1 MPTPSTAKWPKPRS
15 EDEFEDIVVDFVR
28 VRWKDPNAQ
37 RHGRRGQKQRG
48 VDIVGRPP
56 RLKGKTVAGQCKN
69 TDALSLGDV
78 VEEVEKAKR
87 FPGGLAE
94 FYVITSGDRDAK
106 LQTAVRKH
114 FKANPAPFDI
124 EVVFWSDVVADL
136 AEHPDLVRKHW
147 KGFSESA
154 SRKQLRPAIDAVDLR
169 VRWDEELQSMERF
182 CEIALGSGHVG
193 LAREMD
199 GWETPFWTTRKRQL
213 AQVYAVR
220 EWWVNTTVLFKLWN
234 SAHRDFPTLERY
246 ADPTEST
253 MFRLRRAIE
262 SFIEAQGV
270 IAHIRRC
277 LIIEAELDSI
287 SARDRADAIRICEE
301 GAKSSSGGAGF
312 AQKLRI
318 GKNEFVI
325 RLAVAA
331 WNYCCDAQPREQDAR
346 AAELLRS
353 GWVPSVEVMMIGG
366 RGASPEFDRLRK
378 TKGLRRG

>member
-69 TDALSLGDV
+69 TDVLTLGDV

-106 LQTAVRKH
+106 LQVAVRKH
-114 FKANPAPFDI
+114 FKVKPAPFDV

-136 AEHPDLVRKHW
+136 AEHPDLVWKHW
-147 KGFSESA
+147 KGFGKSA
-154 SRKQLRPAIDAVDLR
+154 SRRPLRPTIDALDLR
-169 VRWDEELQSMERF
+169 VRWDEELQSMEQFYQRV
-182 CEIALGSGHVG
+182 STSDHVW
-193 LAREMD
+193 LAREMS
-199 GWETPFWTTRKRQL
+199 GWDTPFWTTRKRVL
-213 AQVYAVR
+213 KQVYGDR
-220 EWWVNTTVLFKLWN
+220 EWWIKTTELYQHWN
-234 SAHRDFPTLERY
+234 EAKRGFPTLERV
-246 ADPTEST
+246 ARGSATT
-253 MFRLRRAIE
+253 GFRMLRAAER
-262 SFIEAQGV
+262 FKEAV
-270 IAHIRRC
+270 ANIAYVRRC
-277 LIIEAELDSI
+277 LVTEAELESI
-287 SARDRADAIRICEE
+287 AERDRADAILICEA
-301 GAKSSSGGAGF
+301 GAQSGSAGI
-312 AQKLRI
+312 AQELRNR
-318 GKNEFVI
+318 KNEFAI